1 MTDRRTFLAS
11 GIVALGAGLAGCA
24 GGGLS
29 GGWVTLLDGSTSNLD
44 GWTQIGQGNW
54 SFVDGALQGKD
65 GKAGFLVSKDA
76 YADFEIRAEFWADE
90 DANSGIFIRCQD
102 RNKVGADSA
111 YEVNIWDKR
120 PDQRYAT
127 GGIVDYG
134 AVSQPA
140 PKAANRWNTL
150 ILLGILTAIAVLLG
164 YLAGAVLDG
173 GDWRVVSGVGVAGAL
188 ALGAVSIIWSMISLA
203 FGARMVLSMADAKE
217 ITKADAPQLYN
228 IVEEMTLAS
237 GLPMPKVLVM
247 ETDALNAF
255 ATGTTPSNAAIAVTR
270 GLLDTLS
277 RDELQGVVGHEMSHI
292 ANLDTRYMTV
302 VGVTVGLI
310 ALVADMIMRS
320 LQWGSFRN
328 RDSDK
333 KSSGSGFLIII
344 LVVVAVLAPIAARA
358 VQMAVSRQREYLA
371 DATSVQF
378 TRNPNGLISALAK
391 LEAAAKPFPGVSNAT
406 QHLFIVNPMQRLTEK
421 TTALMATHP
430 EIGDRIARL
439 RNLG

>member
-1 MTDRRTFLAS
+1 MPEATTNF
-11 GIVALGAGLAGCA
+11 VAA
-24 GGGLS
+24 
-29 GGWVTLLDGSTSNLD
+29 
-44 GWTQIGQGNW
+44 Q
-54 SFVDGALQGKD
+54 
-65 GKAGFLVSKDA
+65 
-76 YADFEIRAEFWADE
+76 
-90 DANSGIFIRCQD
+90 
-102 RNKVGADSA
+102 
-111 YEVNIWDKR
+111 
-120 PDQRYAT
+120 AT
-127 GGIVDYG
+127 
-134 AVSQPA
+134 
-140 PKAANRWNTL
+140 NRWNTL
-150 ILLGILTAIAVLLG
+150 ILLSILTAIAALLG
-164 YLAGAVLDG
+164 YLAGAVVDG
-173 GDWRVVSGVGVAGAL
+173 RDWYVISGVGVAGAI
-188 ALGAVSIIWSMISLA
+188 AMAAVSIGWSMISLA

-217 ITKADAPQLYN
+217 ITKPDAPQLYN
-228 IVEEMTLAS
+228 IVEEMTIAS
-237 GLPMPKVLVM
+237 GLPMPKILVM

-255 ATGTTPSNAAIAVTR
+255 ATGTTPSNSAIAVTR

-333 KSSGSGFLIII
+333 KSSGAGFLVII
-344 LVVVAVLAPIAARA
+344 LIVVAVLAPLAARA

-406 QHLFIVNPMQRLTEK
+406 QHLFIVNPMQRVTEK